1 MGNSQDICLGRDSK
15 GPQRFAEISPEEAY
29 MLKKQQDLKL
39 FVLTCED
46 LEKAFEPYL
55 HFGSINEKEFIEV
68 LIRLHLIREDNPD
81 DTLVWNNFYS
91 KFKIDATIKGVLKPH
106 FEIKAIMIAL
116 YFLTS
121 SKASVKARYIG
132 QLYHDYKTSYDDEFN
147 EDKSAQ
153 IPTVKIES

>member
-1 MGNSQDICLGRDSK
+1 
-15 GPQRFAEISPEEAY
+15 

-55 HFGSINEKEFIEV
+55 HFNSINEKEFIEV

-91 KFKIDATIKGVLKPH
+91 KFKIDATVKGVLKP
-106 FEIKAIMIAL
+106 FFDIKAIMIAL

-132 QLYHDYKTSYDDEFN
+132 QLYHDYKVSYE
-147 EDKSAQ
+147 EEVSEEKSKNLNAM
-153 IPTVKIES
+153 KES